1 MIVCYCRFLRLT
13 IPDMELGGPQH
24 NLNLVSLW
32 LINVFD
38 FLNSSFNFFIY
49 YTMGSRFRA
58 TLWGLLGRTAK
69 KATSR
74 EMSGT
79 SGTYV
84 TQS

>member
-1 MIVCYCRFLRLT
+1 MTFA
-13 IPDMELGGPQH
+13 GPQH

-38 FLNSSFNFFIY
+38 FLNSTFNFFIY
-49 YTMGSRFRA
+49 YVMGSRFRA
-58 TLWGLLGRTAK
+58 TLWGLLGRKAK
-69 KATSR
+69 KATLK